1 MKKIL
6 LFALLLASMLVSAET
21 ITLKATQFAIK
32 KPGTEFNEWQDSKIM
47 ITMDSDKR
55 IITIFSKLRQ
65 VIKYIEL
72 ESDITSD
79 GIRYTSYAVDNNM
92 VTLRLEI
99 YMFKDNRSFFKF
111 CYNNAE
117 YAYQVQDC
125 PDNMVKM

>member
-1 MKKIL
+1 MKKLL
-6 LFALLLASMLVSAET
+6 LFALLLASMLISAET

-32 KPGTEFNEWQDSKIM
+32 RPGTEYKDWQSSNIM

-55 IITIFSKLRQ
+55 IITIYSKLQQ
-65 VIKYIEL
+65 VIKYINL
-72 ESDITSD
+72 ESDITAE
-79 GIRYTSYAVDNNM
+79 GTKYTSYAVDNNM

-117 YAYQVQDC
+117 YAYQVEDC
-125 PDNMVKM
+125 ADEIVKM